1 MIGTKETNR
10 RLQVREL
17 TNTPP
22 GQTTQVEMV
31 RGVQHLGLFIR
42 VRADITIESGTVN
55 GVVRNRGRA
64 IAFIERIRLS
74 ENGDVSTDI
83 DPRALDAHVASRA
96 PRDFTQFTALATGG
110 AQVNTIL
117 EDMIFLPFA
126 DPLLG
131 NSFETAFVEKN
142 ARQPLFLEIETVP
155 SYYNAIQ
162 NGADR
167 TFTMNS
173 LTVEIGQ
180 TIDRVTSALP
190 FFIPVYRLLASEQ
203 ITGVVNG
210 LEIPLNVK
218 GFVANLIIQQ
228 IGNGL
233 YEASDIITALEIRG
247 SRVRFDDGRFTPDWF
262 RQAHEFKFGG
272 SVPPGYTVRNL
283 VTNGRFGGVHNPIVD
298 PDINVIVDALPSVVF
313 GTSSFIRVWGLEFLQ
328 DPSVTRPLSRA
339 SAALVQ

>member
-10 RLQVREL
+10 RLQLREL
-17 TNTPP
+17 TNTPV
-22 GQTTQVEMV
+22 GQSTQIEMV
-31 RGVQHLGLFIR
+31 RGVQHLGLLIR
-42 VRADITIESGTVN
+42 LRADVTITVGAASGT
-55 GVVRNRGRA
+55 VRNRGR
-64 IAFIERIRLS
+64 IISLIERIRLS

-96 PRDFTQFTALATGG
+96 PQAFTQFTALANGDIQ
-110 AQVNTIL
+110 ANTIL

-142 ARQPLFLEIETVP
+142 ARQPLFLEVETVP
-155 SYYNAIQ
+155 NYRDALLEGS
-162 NGADR
+162 DR
-167 TFTMNS
+167 TFVVNS
-173 LTVEIGQ
+173 FTIEVGQ

-190 FFIPVYRLLASEQ
+190 FFIPVFRLLASEQ
-203 ITGVVNG
+203 ITGTVNG

-218 GFVANLIIQQ
+218 GFVANLVIQQ

-233 YEASDIITALEIRG
+233 YEATDIITALEIRG

-272 SVPPGYTVRNL
+272 AVPPGYTIRNL
-283 VTNGRFGGVHNPIVD
+283 VTNGRFGGVHNPLAD

-328 DPSVTRPLSRA
+328 DPGVTRKLSRA